1 VNHPTTPDE
10 TVCLADHAHVT
21 AIAAALTREARSS
34 NHRLTLVLAGSED
47 WTMRAATAALCASP
61 DRPAT
66 WLSNRPLPVS
76 HLPLGAGVGL
86 LGRDVDV
93 LVFDSH
99 SGFDPDSFAAAI
111 GSIRGSGLLM
121 FLTPPLDLWPQLPDP
136 QAQRVAVYPAAWD
149 QVSGRFLARFA
160 RVLTSSAGVTVIAE
174 GQPSLHPYSVQ
185 RSSRVSGRCAP
196 DDMTPDQ
203 SRAVD
208 AILATARGRAHR
220 PLILI
225 SDRGRGKTTA
235 LGIAAAALLA
245 GEHDAR
251 IQVTAPRRSAV
262 DPLFR
267 HAARLLPSASAGR
280 NQIALGTSSL
290 EFRPPDAIYK
300 DHRPADLL
308 LVDEAAG
315 IPAPILE
322 RLLKAY
328 GRVVFATTVHGY
340 EGTGRGFE
348 VRFRRHLDLET
359 PGWKALRLE
368 TPVRFAP
375 GDPLEALTAR
385 ALLLDAEPTP
395 DVEVQGARPEDCIF
409 ERLDRQALGN
419 DDATLS
425 QVFGLL
431 VLAHYQTRPLDL
443 RHLLDGP
450 NMRVY
455 VLRHHRSILATAL
468 VAIEGGLAP
477 ALARDVFNGRRR
489 PRGHLLPQTLCA
501 HAGLAEAPGLRYA
514 RIVRIA
520 AHPAAQRRGLGRR
533 LLDGIAADARA
544 SELDLA
550 GASFGASDDLL
561 DFWLGCGFRP
571 AHIGTSRNAASG
583 AHAAVL
589 LLPMSPAGERLL
601 ETARIRLG
609 ERLPIMLAGPLRDL
623 NTRVTASLLAH
634 GVAPGREPRSHVL
647 EETSAFALAHRP
659 FEAALPPLVQLICS
673 RPGVLLADDL
683 LTVSER
689 DALIAMTLQHRP
701 WGEAAEMTGANGRAG
716 VISLLRQGTAKI
728 LGPQRA
734 ANGETSREN
743 S

>member
-1 VNHPTTPDE
+1 M
-10 TVCLADHAHVT
+10 
-21 AIAAALTREARSS
+21 S
-34 NHRLTLVLAGSED
+34 LVLAGSED
-47 WTMRAATAALCASP
+47 WTMRTAAAALCASP
-61 DRPAT
+61 DRSNT
-66 WLSNRPLPVS
+66 WLSDRPLPVS
-76 HLPLGAGVGL
+76 HLPLGAGVRL
-86 LGRDVDV
+86 LGRDIDV
-93 LVFDSH
+93 LVFDAH
-99 SGFDPDSFAAAI
+99 SGFDADSFAAAI
-111 GSIRGSGLLM
+111 GSIRGGGLLVL
-121 FLTPPLDLWPQLPDP
+121 LTPPLDLWPQLPDP
-136 QAQRVAVYPAAWD
+136 QAQRVAVYPATWD

-174 GQPSLHPYSVQ
+174 GQPSLHPHAVQ
-185 RSSRVSGRCAP
+185 RPSRVSEKSGP
-196 DDMTPDQ
+196 DEMTPDQ

-208 AILATARGRAHR
+208 AIFATARGRTRR

-245 GEHDAR
+245 EEPETR

-280 NQIALGTSSL
+280 NQIAIGTSSL
-290 EFRPPDAIYK
+290 EFRPPDAICRDY
-300 DHRPADLL
+300 RPADLL

-322 RLLKAY
+322 RLLAAC

-348 VRFRRHLDLET
+348 VRFRRHLDVAT

-368 TPVRFAP
+368 TPVRYARD
-375 GDPLEALTAR
+375 DPLEALTAR
-385 ALLLDAEPTP
+385 ALLLDAEPAP
-395 DVEVQGARPEDCIF
+395 DVEVQGARLEDCVF

-431 VLAHYQTRPLDL
+431 LLAHYQTRPLDL

-455 VLRHHRSILATAL
+455 VLRRHRTILATAL
-468 VAIEGGLAP
+468 AAIEGGFAP
-477 ALARDVFNGRRR
+477 DLAREIFDGRRR

-501 HAGLAEAPGLRYA
+501 HAGLADAPGLRYA

-520 AHPAAQRRGLGRR
+520 VHPASQGRGLGRR
-533 LLDGIAADARA
+533 LLDGVAADART
-544 SELDLA
+544 SELELA
-550 GASFGASDDLL
+550 GASFGASDDVL

-583 AHAAVL
+583 GHAVVVL
-589 LLPMSPAGERLL
+589 LPVSRRGEHLL
-601 ETARIRLG
+601 ETARTRLG
-609 ERLPIMLAGPLRDL
+609 ERLPILLAGPLRDL
-623 NTRVTASLLAH
+623 DTSVTASLLAS
-634 GVAPGREPRSHVL
+634 GCAPPREPAPHVL
-647 EETSAFALAHRP
+647 EETAAFAFAQRP
-659 FEAALPPLVQLICS
+659 FEAALPPLAQLICS
-673 RPGVLLADDL
+673 RPGVLLADGL

-689 DALIAMTLQHRP
+689 DALIAMTLQHHP
-701 WGEAAEMTGANGRAG
+701 IGEVAEMTGVNGRAG
-716 VISLLRQGTAKI
+716 VVSLLRQAAAKI
-728 LGPQRA
+728 LDPHRA
-734 ANGETSREN
+734 ANREISREGG
-743 S
+743 

>member
-1 VNHPTTPDE
+1 LT
-10 TVCLADHAHVT
+10 DHADVT
-21 AIAAALTREARSS
+21 AIAAALLREARRD
-34 NHRLTLVLAGSED
+34 NHRVTLVLAGCPD
-47 WTMRAATAALCASP
+47 WTMRAATAALRASP
-61 DRPAT
+61 DRAVT
-66 WLSNRPLPVS
+66 WLSDRRLPVS
-76 HLPLGAGVGL
+76 LLPLGAGVEL
-86 LGRDVDV
+86 LGREVDV
-93 LVFDSH
+93 LAFDAH
-99 SGFDPDSFAAAI
+99 SGFDPDSFGAAI
-111 GSIRGSGLLM
+111 GSIRGGGLLM
-121 FLTPPLDLWPQLPDP
+121 LLTPPLDLWPQLPDP
-136 QAQRVAVYPAAWD
+136 QAQRVAVHPATWD

-160 RVLTSSAGVTVIAE
+160 RVLTGSAGVTLIAE
-174 GQPSLHPYSVQ
+174 EQPSLHPHAVQ
-185 RSSRVSGRCAP
+185 RPSRGFGRCGP

-208 AILATARGRAHR
+208 AILATARGRTRR

-245 GEHDAR
+245 GEPEAH

-280 NQIALGTSSL
+280 NQIVLGASSL

-322 RLLKAY
+322 RLLQAH

-348 VRFRRHLDLET
+348 VRFRRHLDLAT

-368 TPVRFAP
+368 TPVRFAC

-385 ALLLDAEPTP
+385 ALLLDAEPAP
-395 DVEVQGARPEDCIF
+395 DVEVQDAGPDDCIF

-419 DDATLS
+419 DDAILS

-431 VLAHYQTRPLDL
+431 LLAHYQTRPLDL

-450 NMRVY
+450 NLRVY
-455 VLRHHRSILATAL
+455 VLRRHRSILATAL
-468 VAIEGGLAP
+468 VAIEGGFAP
-477 ALARDVFNGRRR
+477 DLGRDVFDGQRR
-489 PRGHLLPQTLCA
+489 PRGHLLPQTLCV
-501 HAGLAEAPGLRYA
+501 HAGLADAPGLRYA

-520 AHPAAQRRGLGRR
+520 VHPAAQRRGLGRR
-533 LLDGIAADARA
+533 LLDGVAADARTC
-544 SELDLA
+544 ELDLA
-550 GASFGASDDLL
+550 GASFGASEDVL

-583 AHAAVL
+583 AHAVVVL
-589 LLPMSPAGERLL
+589 LPVSRGGKNLL

-609 ERLPIMLAGPLRDL
+609 ERLPILLAGPLRDL
-623 NTRVTASLLAH
+623 DTSVTASLLAH
-634 GVAPGREPRSHVL
+634 GVAPHRELAPHVL
-647 EETSAFALAHRP
+647 EETSAFAFAQRP
-659 FEAALPPLVQLICS
+659 FEAALPPLAQLIRA
-673 RPGVLLADDL
+673 RPGILLADDL

-701 WGEAAEMTGANGRAG
+701 WGEVAKMTGATGRAG
-716 VISLLRQGTAKI
+716 VVSLLRQAAAKI
-728 LGPQRA
+728 LDPQRA
-734 ANGETSREN
+734 ANRETGREGR
-743 S
+743 